1 MDKED
6 VMTVLRCLI
15 DTTNRTTSLAN
26 VYNDGWDGEFS
37 DGVYGFPTGRDPTPE
52 YQESVTWA
60 QVRDAYEF
68 LDALPSLG
76 PKRYR
81 EDGIYHRKGI

>member
-15 DTTNRTTSLAN
+15 DTVDRTTSLDN
-26 VYNDGWDGEFS
+26 VYNDGWDGDF
-37 DGVYGFPTGRDPTPE
+37 DDQGYPTGRDPAPE
-52 YQESVTWA
+52 YQESVTWS
-60 QVRDAYEF
+60 QVLDVYEF
-68 LDALPSLG
+68 LNALPSLG